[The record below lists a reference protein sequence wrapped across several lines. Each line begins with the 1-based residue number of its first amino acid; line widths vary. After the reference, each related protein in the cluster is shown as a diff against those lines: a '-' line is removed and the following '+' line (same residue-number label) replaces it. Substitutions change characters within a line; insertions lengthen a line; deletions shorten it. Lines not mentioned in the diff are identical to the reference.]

1 MGHALRALG
10 SGLRTVITAPALLMV
25 VTAVSVLS
33 VLPFGLVL
41 GSQLRVALANRQ
53 PVYLGTAEIDAEW
66 WMAFREHAEG
76 LAATFTPAILGAA
89 APLDNLSA
97 MLDGTGRPLAILGPV
112 LLSALVWAWLWGGLL
127 ERFHSARRRGVRAF
141 WQAGWRHVWTFV
153 AISLAAA
160 VAHLVLYFTV
170 HALLFGPVF
179 GWLASVAE
187 TERTAFFWRIAL
199 YGVFGAFLLAVS
211 MMADFAR
218 VSVVV
223 QSRRGVRQALTAA
236 ATFLREHAGSAITL
250 YLLVGVLFAAMLA
263 LYVAGEVYGG
273 TRLGGWRSILIG
285 QGYIVAR
292 LAIRLTLAA
301 AGVKLYAALQPGIP
315 HHYIPAAVSSGRV

>member
-1 MGHALRALG
+1 MMGHALRALG
-10 SGLRTVITAPALLMV
+10 SGLRAVITAPALLIV
-25 VTAVSVLS
+25 VTAASVLS
-33 VLPFGLVL
+33 VLPFGLLL
-41 GSQLRVALANRQ
+41 GSQLRAALANRQ
-53 PVYLGTAEIDAEW
+53 PVYLGTAEIDPEW
-66 WMAFREHAEG
+66 WMAFREQAEG

-97 MLDGTGRPLAILGPV
+97 MLDGTARPLAILGPV
-112 LLSALVWAWLWGGLL
+112 VLSALVWAWLWGGLL
-127 ERFHSARRRGVRAF
+127 ERFRSASRIGVRQF
-141 WQAGWRHVWTFV
+141 CHAGWRHVWTFA

-187 TERTAFFWRIAL
+187 TERAAFFWRIAL
-199 YGVFGAFLLAVS
+199 YAVFGACLLAVS

-218 VSVVV
+218 VSVVG
-223 QSRRGVRQALTAA
+223 QSRRGVREAMAAA

-250 YLLVGVLFAAMLA
+250 YLLTGVLFAAMLGI
-263 LYVAGEVYGG
+263 YVTAEVYGG
-273 TRLGGWRSILIG
+273 TRLGGWRSVLIG

-301 AGVKLYAALQPGIP
+301 AGVRLFTTLQGP
-315 HHYIPAAVSSGRV
+315 PAA

>member
-1 MGHALRALG
+1 MMGHVLRALG
-10 SGLRTVITAPALLMV
+10 SGLRTVITAPALLFV
-25 VTAVSVLS
+25 VTAASMLS

-41 GSQLRVALANRQ
+41 GSQLRAALANRQ
-53 PVYLGTAEIDAEW
+53 PVYLGTAEIDVEW

-97 MLDGTGRPLAILGPV
+97 LLDGTARPPAILWPV

-127 ERFHSARRRGVRAF
+127 ERFHAAHRIGIRQF
-141 WQAGWRHVWTFV
+141 WDSGWRHIRTFA

-160 VAHLVLYFTV
+160 AAHLVLYFTV

-199 YGVFGAFLLAVS
+199 YAVFGACLLAVS

-218 VSVVV
+218 ISVVV
-223 QSRRGVRQALTAA
+223 QSRRGMRPALAA
-236 ATFLREHAGSAITL
+236 AAAFLRAHSGSAITL
-250 YLLVGVLFAAMLA
+250 YLLMGVLFAAMLG
-263 LYVAGEVYGG
+263 LYVTAEVYGG

-285 QGYIVAR
+285 QGYIVGR
-292 LAIRLTLAA
+292 LAIRLTLSA
-301 AGVKLYAALQPGIP
+301 AGVRLSATLQGP
-315 HHYIPAAVSSGRV
+315 PAA

>member
-1 MGHALRALG
+1 MIGHPFRDIA
-10 SGLRTVITAPALLMV
+10 SGLWTVVIAPALLIV
-25 VTAVSVLS
+25 VTVVSLLS

-41 GSQLRVALANRQ
+41 GSQLRDALANRQ

-66 WMAFREHAEG
+66 WMQFREHAEG
-76 LAATFTPAILGAA
+76 LAATFTPAIIGAA

-97 MLDGTGRPLAILGPV
+97 MLDGTARPLAILGPV

-127 ERFHSARRRGVRAF
+127 ERFHAQRRIGVGAF
-141 WQAGWRHVWTFV
+141 WEAGWRHVWTFA

-160 VAHLVLYFTV
+160 VAHLILYFTV

-179 GWLASVAE
+179 GWLASVAD
-187 TERTAFFWRIAL
+187 TERAAFLWRIAL
-199 YGVFGAFLLAVS
+199 YAVFGACLLAVT

-223 QSRRGVRQALTAA
+223 QSRRGVGQAMAAA
-236 ATFLREHAGSAITL
+236 ATFLREHASSALML
-250 YLLVGVLFAAMLA
+250 YVLVGILLGAMLG
-263 LYVAGEVYGG
+263 LYVTGEVYGG
-273 TRLGGWRSILIG
+273 TRLGGWRSVLIG
-285 QGYIVAR
+285 QAYIVAR

-301 AGVKLYAALQPGIP
+301 AGVRLFSRLQRSPTLDT
-315 HHYIPAAVSSGRV
+315 

>member
-1 MGHALRALG
+1 MMGHALRALG

-25 VTAVSVLS
+25 VTAASMLS

-41 GSQLRVALANRQ
+41 GSQVRVALANRQ

-97 MLDGTGRPLAILGPV
+97 MLDGTARPLALLGPV

-127 ERFHSARRRGVRAF
+127 ERFHSARPTGVGAF
-141 WQAGWRHVWTFV
+141 WQAGWRHLWTFA

-170 HALLFGPVF
+170 HAVLFGPVF
-179 GWLASVAE
+179 DWLASVVD
-187 TERTAFFWRIAL
+187 TERAAFFWRIAL
-199 YGVFGAFLLAVS
+199 YAVFGACLLAVS

-223 QSRRGVRQALTAA
+223 QSRRGVRAAMAAA
-236 ATFLREHAGSAITL
+236 ATFLRANTGSAIAL
-250 YLLVGVLFAAMLA
+250 YLLAGVLFVAMLG
-263 LYVAGEVYGG
+263 LYVTGEVYGG

-292 LAIRLTLAA
+292 LAIRLTLSA
-301 AGVKLYAALQPGIP
+301 AGVRLFTRLQGTSAA
-315 HHYIPAAVSSGRV
+315 

>member
-1 MGHALRALG
+1 MTGHPLRALG
-10 SGLRTVITAPALLMV
+10 SGLRTVITAPALLIV
-25 VTAVSVLS
+25 VTTVSVLL

-41 GSQLRVALANRQ
+41 GSQLRTALANRQ

-66 WMAFREHAEG
+66 WMAFREQAEG

-97 MLDGTGRPLAILGPV
+97 MLDGTARPIAILGPIV
-112 LLSALVWAWLWGGLL
+112 LAALVWAWLWGGLL
-127 ERFHSARRRGVRAF
+127 ERFRAQRRIGVGAF
-141 WQAGWRHVWTFV
+141 WEAGWRHLWTFA

-170 HALLFGPVF
+170 HALLFGPIF
-179 GWLASVAE
+179 GWLASVAD
-187 TERTAFFWRIAL
+187 TERAAFLWRIAL
-199 YGVFGAFLLAVS
+199 YAVFGACLLAVS

-223 QSRRGVRQALTAA
+223 QSRRGVRQATAAA
-236 ATFLREHAGSAITL
+236 ATFLREHAGSALVL
-250 YLLVGVLFAAMLA
+250 YVLVGILFGAMLG
-263 LYVAGEVYGG
+263 LYVTGEVYGG

-285 QGYIVAR
+285 QAYIVAR
-292 LAIRLTLAA
+292 LAMRLTLAA
-301 AGVKLYAALQPGIP
+301 AGMRLFTSLQRP
-315 HHYIPAAVSSGRV
+315 

>member
-1 MGHALRALG
+1 MMGHPLRALG
-10 SGLRTVITAPALLMV
+10 SGLRTVITAPALLIV
-25 VTAVSVLS
+25 VTTASVLL

-41 GSQLRVALANRQ
+41 GSQLRAALANRQ

-66 WMAFREHAEG
+66 WMAFREQAEG

-97 MLDGTGRPLAILGPV
+97 MLDGTARPLAILGPV
-112 LLSALVWAWLWGGLL
+112 VLAALVWAWLWGGLL
-127 ERFHSARRRGVRAF
+127 ERFRAQRRIGVGAF
-141 WQAGWRHVWTFV
+141 WEAGWRHLWTFA

-179 GWLASVAE
+179 GWLASVAD
-187 TERTAFFWRIAL
+187 TERAAFLWRLAL
-199 YGVFGAFLLAVS
+199 YAVFGACLLAVS

-223 QSRRGVRQALTAA
+223 QSRRGVRQATDAA
-236 ATFLREHAGSAITL
+236 ATFLREHAGSALML
-250 YLLVGVLFAAMLA
+250 YVLAGIVFGAMLG
-263 LYVAGEVYGG
+263 LYVTGEVYGG
-273 TRLGGWRSILIG
+273 TRLGGWRSVLIG
-285 QGYIVAR
+285 QAYIVAR
-292 LAIRLTLAA
+292 LAMRLTLAA
-301 AGVKLYAALQPGIP
+301 AGMRLFTSLQRP
-315 HHYIPAAVSSGRV
+315 

>member
-1 MGHALRALG
+1 MMGHPLRALG
-10 SGLRTVITAPALLMV
+10 SGLRTVITAPALLIV
-25 VTAVSVLS
+25 VTAASVLS

-66 WMAFREHAEG
+66 WVAFREQADG

-97 MLDGTGRPLAILGPV
+97 MLDGTARPIAILGPV
-112 LLSALVWAWLWGGLL
+112 VLAALVWAWLWGGLL
-127 ERFHSARRRGVRAF
+127 ERFRAQRRIGVGAF
-141 WQAGWRHVWTFV
+141 WEAGWQHVWTFA

-160 VAHLVLYFTV
+160 VVHLILYFTV

-179 GWLASVAE
+179 GWLASVAD
-187 TERTAFFWRIAL
+187 TERAAFLWRIAL
-199 YGVFGAFLLAVS
+199 YAVFGACLLAVS

-223 QSRRGVRQALTAA
+223 QSRQGVRQAMAA
-236 ATFLREHAGSAITL
+236 AAAFLREHAGSSVMV
-250 YLLVGVLFAAMLA
+250 YVLVGILFGAMLG

-273 TRLGGWRSILIG
+273 TRLGGWRSVLIG
-285 QGYIVAR
+285 QAYIVAR
-292 LAIRLTLAA
+292 LALRLTLAA
-301 AGVKLYAALQPGIP
+301 
-315 HHYIPAAVSSGRV
+315 SGMRLFIAMQRP

>member
-10 SGLRTVITAPALLMV
+10 SGLRTVITAPALLIV
-25 VTAVSVLS
+25 VTAASVLS

-41 GSQLRVALANRQ
+41 GSELRDALANRQ

-97 MLDGTGRPLAILGPV
+97 MLDGTARPIAMLGPV
-112 LLSALVWAWLWGGLL
+112 VLAALLWAWLWGGLL
-127 ERFHSARRRGVRAF
+127 ERFRAERSIGAGAF
-141 WQAGWRHVWTFV
+141 WRAGWRHLSTFA

-160 VAHLVLYFTV
+160 IAHLLLYVSV
-170 HALLFGPVF
+170 HAFLFGPVF

-199 YGVFGAFLLAVS
+199 YGVFGACLLAVG

-223 QSRRGVRQALTAA
+223 QSRRGPGPAIAA
-236 ATFLREHAGSAITL
+236 AADFLRRHAGRAIVL
-250 YLLVGVLFAAMLA
+250 YVLVGVLLAAMLG
-263 LYVAGEVYGG
+263 LYVTGEVYGG

-285 QGYIVAR
+285 QAYIVAR
-292 LAIRLTLAA
+292 LAIRLTLSA
-301 AGVKLYAALQPGIP
+301 AGVRLFTRLQEP
-315 HHYIPAAVSSGRV
+315 PAV

>member
-1 MGHALRALG
+1 MIGHALRALG
-10 SGLRTVITAPALLMV
+10 SGLRTVITAPALLIV
-25 VTAVSVLS
+25 VTTASVLS

-53 PVYLGTAEIDAEW
+53 PVYLSTAEIDAEW
-66 WMAFREHAEG
+66 WLAFREQAEG

-97 MLDGTGRPLAILGPV
+97 MLDGTARPLALLGPV
-112 LLSALVWAWLWGGLL
+112 VLAALVWAWLWGGLL
-127 ERFHSARRRGVRAF
+127 ERFRAQRRIGVGAF
-141 WQAGWRHVWTFV
+141 WEAGWRHLWTFA

-179 GWLASVAE
+179 GWLASVAD
-187 TERTAFFWRIAL
+187 TERSAFLWRLAL
-199 YGVFGAFLLAVS
+199 YAVFGACLLAVS

-223 QSRRGVRQALTAA
+223 QSRRGVRQATAAA
-236 ATFLREHAGSAITL
+236 ATFLREHAGSALVL
-250 YLLVGVLFAAMLA
+250 YVLVGIVFGAMLG
-263 LYVAGEVYGG
+263 LYVTGEVYGG
-273 TRLGGWRSILIG
+273 TRLGGWRSVLIG
-285 QGYIVAR
+285 QAYIVAR
-292 LAIRLTLAA
+292 LAMRLTLAA
-301 AGVKLYAALQPGIP
+301 AGMRLFTALQRPP
-315 HHYIPAAVSSGRV
+315 P

>member
-1 MGHALRALG
+1 MMGHALRAFG
-10 SGLRTVITAPALLMV
+10 SGLRTVITAPALLFV
-25 VTAVSVLS
+25 VTAVSLLA

-41 GSQLRVALANRQ
+41 GSHLRAALANRQ
-53 PVYLGTAEIDAEW
+53 PVYLGSAEIDVEW
-66 WMAFREHAEG
+66 WMEFREHAEG

-97 MLDGTGRPLAILGPV
+97 LLDGTARPLAILGPV

-127 ERFHSARRRGVRAF
+127 ERFHSARRIGVRQF
-141 WQAGWRHVWTFV
+141 WHAGWRHIWTFA

-179 GWLASVAE
+179 GWLASMAE
-187 TERTAFFWRIAL
+187 TERTAFLWRMAL
-199 YGVFGAFLLAVS
+199 YAVFAACLLAVS

-223 QSRRGVRQALTAA
+223 QSRRGVRPALAAA
-236 ATFLREHAGSAITL
+236 ATFLRNHAGSAVAL
-250 YLLVGVLFAAMLA
+250 YLLAGVLLVTMLG
-263 LYVAGEVYGG
+263 LYATGEVYGG
-273 TRLGGWRSILIG
+273 TRLGGWRSIVIG

-301 AGVKLYAALQPGIP
+301 AGVHLFAARQLEPLKNL
-315 HHYIPAAVSSGRV
+315 

>member
-1 MGHALRALG
+1 MMGHPLRALG
-10 SGLRTVITAPALLMV
+10 SGLRTVITAPALLIV
-25 VTAVSVLS
+25 VTTVSVLL

-41 GSQLRVALANRQ
+41 GSQLRTALANRQ

-66 WMAFREHAEG
+66 WMAFREQAEG

-97 MLDGTGRPLAILGPV
+97 MLDGTARPLAILGPV
-112 LLSALVWAWLWGGLL
+112 VLAALVWAWLWGGLL
-127 ERFHSARRRGVRAF
+127 ERFRAQRRIGVGAF
-141 WQAGWRHVWTFV
+141 WEASWRHLWTFA

-179 GWLASVAE
+179 GWLASVAD
-187 TERTAFFWRIAL
+187 TERAAFLWRLAL
-199 YGVFGAFLLAVS
+199 YAVFGACLLAVS

-223 QSRRGVRQALTAA
+223 QSRRGVRQATDAA
-236 ATFLREHAGSAITL
+236 ATFLREHAGSALML
-250 YLLVGVLFAAMLA
+250 YVLAGIVFGAMLG
-263 LYVAGEVYGG
+263 LYVTGEVYGG
-273 TRLGGWRSILIG
+273 TRLGGWRSVLIG
-285 QGYIVAR
+285 QAYIVAR
-292 LAIRLTLAA
+292 LAMRLTLAA
-301 AGVKLYAALQPGIP
+301 AGMRLFTSLQRP
-315 HHYIPAAVSSGRV
+315 